1 MIFLYFLK
9 YDEDS
14 IFIFRIKTCMQILES
29 NGMHEDNFF
38 FEMRDFFFILMDFLK
53 SKRKLI
59 NF

>member
-38 FEMRDFFFILMDFLK
+38 FEMRDFFLF
-53 SKRKLI
+53 
-59 NF
+59 

>member
-29 NGMHEDNFF
+29 NGMHEDNIF
-38 FEMRDFFFILMDFLK
+38 FEMRDFFLF
-53 SKRKLI
+53 
-59 NF
+59 